1 MFEAKRTIF
10 VIETVSKELNKGAM
24 VSLGQFCAEVITLC
38 LRRVVVRVVPYGRVI
53 KKIPNK
59 FSPWTEH

>member
-1 MFEAKRTIF
+1 
-10 VIETVSKELNKGAM
+10 M

-38 LRRVVVRVVPYGRVI
+38 LRRVAVRVVPYGRVI